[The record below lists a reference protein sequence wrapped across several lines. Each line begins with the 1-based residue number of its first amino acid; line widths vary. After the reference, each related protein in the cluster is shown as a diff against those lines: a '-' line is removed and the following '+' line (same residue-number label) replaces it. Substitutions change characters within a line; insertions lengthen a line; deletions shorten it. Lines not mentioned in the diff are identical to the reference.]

1 MVLVSPGGVRHAA
14 QLMRH
19 RLAQDSEMCLNQ
31 LQNGPNNALLDM
43 VGKFMKPRELFKVW
57 RKRK

>member
-1 MVLVSPGGVRHAA
+1 
-14 QLMRH
+14 
-19 RLAQDSEMCLNQ
+19 MCLNQ

-57 RKRK
+57 RKRE